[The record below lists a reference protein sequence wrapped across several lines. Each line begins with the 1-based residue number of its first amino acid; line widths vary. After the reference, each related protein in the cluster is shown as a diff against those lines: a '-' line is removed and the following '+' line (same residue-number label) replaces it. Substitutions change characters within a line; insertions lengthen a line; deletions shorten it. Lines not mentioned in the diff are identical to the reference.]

1 MSTLT
6 TPISAAAVFL
16 QEAEALAASAP
27 EQQAALDGLRRQA
40 MVDFNASGM
49 PGPRHEEWRYLN
61 LSPLQTTGYR
71 TVAPDAP
78 ATLTAADVRHFNRC
92 GDDAIFCVMENGRL
106 NTTASRM
113 ESLPAGLQV
122 GTYATLGRHPA
133 VQAHLF
139 RHAPTAG
146 EPFVALNTMLSYD
159 PVIVLADKNVR
170 ISKPLQLAFVA
181 TAAATPRLIPARVLV
196 VAAEGSECTIME
208 SYHTMDEGTG
218 VFTTAVTET
227 VIGENARVHYSRVQ
241 EEGRAAMQI
250 SYHRVH
256 HAANSYQH
264 LTTLI
269 LGGQLVRNNLYVRLD
284 GENIDSYLNGLYV
297 LDGTQVADNHT
308 LVDHALPHCHSNE
321 LYKGIIDDEA
331 TGIFNGKIWVRPDAQ
346 KTNAYQSNKNL
357 LLSDAA
363 SMNTKPQL
371 EIYAD
376 DVKCSHGATTGQLD
390 DDALFYLRARG
401 IGETV
406 ARALLNHAFAADVLE
421 QVEHETIRR
430 ELLALL
436 ENKLTAMAAK

>member
-6 TPISAAAVFL
+6 TPLSATAVFL
-16 QEAEALAASAP
+16 HEAEARAAAAP
-27 EQQAALDGLRRQA
+27 EPSSALAGLRRQA
-40 MVDFNASGM
+40 MADFSASGI
-49 PGPRHEEWRYLN
+49 PTSKHEEWKYLN
-61 LSPLQTTGYR
+61 LSPLQTTGHR
-71 TVAPDAP
+71 PVSLDAP
-78 ATLTAADVRHFNRC
+78 AILTATDVRHFHRC
-92 GDDAIFCVMENGRL
+92 GEESIFCVIENGRL

-113 ESLPAGLQV
+113 ESLPDGLQV
-122 GTYATLGRHPA
+122 GTYETLGQHPA

-139 RHAPTAG
+139 RHAPTG
-146 EPFVALNTMLSYD
+146 SEPFVALNTMLSYH
-159 PVIVLADKNVR
+159 PVIVLVHKNVQ
-170 ISKPLQLAFVA
+170 ISRPLQLAFVA
-181 TAAATPRLIPARVLV
+181 TAAEAPCLIPARVLV

-208 SYHTMDEGTG
+208 SYHTMDEGVG

-227 VIGENARVHYSRVQ
+227 IIGENARVHYSKVQ
-241 EEGRAAMQI
+241 EEGRAAMHI

-264 LTTLI
+264 LTTLV
-269 LGGQLVRNNLYVRLD
+269 LGGQLVRNNLYIRLD
-284 GENIDSYLNGLYV
+284 GENVDSYLNGLYV
-297 LDGTQVADNHT
+297 LDGTQVVDNHT

-357 LLSDAA
+357 LLSDGA

-371 EIYAD
+371 EIFAD

-430 ELLALL
+430 ELLAML